1 MFFSMVI
8 PDSNKA
14 RSEQRYLAWLA
25 IALTLVIFAITW
37 FSIRE
42 SRAAGYELLAE
53 QGRAFTEALAQASE
67 NAITSETFY
76 DNLVRARYSDLIVTL
91 TNWGIERLTD
101 QQWVSFA
108 RSHDLMG
115 VYVYDT
121 SAELVAGVTVR
132 GERTS
137 PPAYVEAEL
146 DSLLSDPESRFVL
159 LLDEG
164 ENAGQVVHYYLE
176 LSSRMDQVVI
186 LVADALFF
194 SDALSE
200 TGISHLAREMAREP
214 GVDYIVYQTDLGVI
228 FSSRRVDDLSGI
240 EDDSF
245 LMGALDAD
253 SIVERLYECQ
263 GRDILELVRPFS
275 TERYP
280 FGLFRVGLSLEGYY
294 AVSRGFDQQMIIL
307 SGVLLILLMV
317 ALAYLRG
324 RRKRLEMAAEYERQ
338 TQRRE
343 RLSEMGNLAAGVAH
357 EIRNPLNTISIAAQ
371 RLARE
376 FNPEGNR
383 EQYTAFTQ
391 QIRTETSR
399 LNEIITRFLALA
411 RAEKKQRVRVD
422 LGELLDEVGEL
433 LKLEG
438 DKIGLRVTVAC
449 APGLEVEADS
459 DRLKEAFLNLFNNS
473 KEALDGRPGTFEID
487 AHKRGKRIE
496 IRVTDSGPGIPMEL
510 HEKVFAPYYT
520 SKEAGTGLGLPTVQ
534 RIISDL
540 GGEVTID
547 AGHSRGARF
556 VIVIPAE

>member
-1 MFFSMVI
+1 MASSG
-8 PDSNKA
+8 SNKA

-25 IALTLVIFAITW
+25 VALTVVIFAITW

-42 SRAAGYELLAE
+42 SRSASYELLGE
-53 QGRAFTEALAQASE
+53 QGRAFTEALAQASD

-91 TNWGIERLTD
+91 TNWGMERITE

-108 RSHDLMG
+108 LSHDLKG

-121 SAELVAGVTVR
+121 AADLVAGVTVR

-137 PPAYVEAEL
+137 PPEYVEAEV
-146 DSLLSDPESRFVL
+146 DSLLAEPESRFVL
-159 LLDEG
+159 FLDEG
-164 ENAGQVVHYYLE
+164 EIPGQVVHYYLE

-194 SDALSE
+194 NEALNE
-200 TGISHLAREMAREP
+200 TGIGHLAQEMAREP
-214 GVDYIVYQTDLGVI
+214 GVDYIVYQTTEGVI
-228 FSSRRVDDLSGI
+228 FSSRRVDDLSRI
-240 EDDSF
+240 NDDPF
-245 LMGALDAD
+245 LTGALDAD
-253 SIVERLYECQ
+253 SIVERVYKSQDQDL
-263 GRDILELVRPFS
+263 LELVRPFS
-275 TERYP
+275 TETYP

-324 RRKRLEMAAEYERQ
+324 RRKRLEMMVEYERQ
-338 TQRRE
+338 AQRRE

-376 FNPEGNR
+376 FTPDSDR

-391 QIRTETSR
+391 QIRSETTR

-411 RAEKKQRVRVD
+411 REEKKQRVAVD
-422 LGELLDEVGEL
+422 LADLLEEVGDL

-438 DKIGLRVTVAC
+438 DKIGLQVTVRSE
-449 APGLEVEADS
+449 PGLRIEADA

-473 KEALDGRPGTFEID
+473 KEALDGKPGTFEI
-487 AHKRGKRIE
+487 AARRRGKQIE
-496 IRVTDSGPGIPMEL
+496 IGVTDNGPGIPAEL
-510 HEKVFAPYYT
+510 HEKVFAPYHT

-534 RIISDL
+534 RIVTDF

-547 AGHSRGARF
+547 ADYSPGARF
-556 VIVIPAE
+556 LMMIPAGVR